1 MTFRGTVLKV
11 CMVLVVFRLS
21 GVIYGAE
28 STVSL
33 QDFIREN
40 IFGYARYLSVEEF
53 SDLQMIKD
61 SALYFETCGD
71 TASLEI
77 LIKQSTP
84 RYTEYKAKADSL
96 FIERLDSVRDKIS
109 FLRKNIPSGSVTQD
123 KLAQDVRDRFTAIE
137 SAATA
142 EASTRAN
149 GDNNLQSQIN
159 THTSQISSLTATKCE
174 LYFGSYQGNDADSQY
189 ISLGFAPKAIIC
201 ADSSGQMYDSAR
213 SIGAVAFPGSK
224 GGLEIE
230 GNGFRVYL
238 SGNYYWNN
246 VSYRT
251 YYFIAVK

>member
-109 FLRKNIPSGSVTQD
+109 FLRKNIPSGSGENVQIEQLESD
-123 KLAQDVRDRFTAIE
+123 FEELAQQFAVTGCIPYDSFVLRTVELQYSDFMTLVSCKKTYIVQK
-137 SAATA
+137 
-142 EASTRAN
+142 
-149 GDNNLQSQIN
+149 GDCFVG
-159 THTSQISSLTATKCE
+159 ISEKL
-174 LYFGSYQGNDADSQY
+174 FGSYKRWKELYEVNREILPVPENPALIY
-189 ISLGFAPKAIIC
+189 
-201 ADSSGQMYDSAR
+201 
-213 SIGAVAFPGSK
+213 PG
-224 GGLEIE
+224 LVFMIP
-230 GNGFRVYL
+230 
-238 SGNYYWNN
+238 
-246 VSYRT
+246 
-251 YYFIAVK
+251 

>member
-71 TASLEI
+71 TASFEI
-77 LIKQSTP
+77 LIKQSTL

-96 FIERLDSVRDKIS
+96 FSERLDSVRDKIS
-109 FLRKNIPSGSVTQD
+109 FLRKNIPSGSGKTAQIEQLESDFAELEQQFAVTGCIPYDNSVLRTVELQY
-123 KLAQDVRDRFTAIE
+123 
-137 SAATA
+137 SAALA
-142 EASTRAN
+142 LASGKNTYTVQE
-149 GDNNLQSQIN
+149 GDCFVN
-159 THTSQISSLTATKCE
+159 ISEKL
-174 LYFGSYQGNDADSQY
+174 FGSYKYWQKLYEANKEILPVPQDP
-189 ISLGFAPKAIIC
+189 SLI
-201 ADSSGQMYDSAR
+201 Y
-213 SIGAVAFPGSK
+213 PG
-224 GGLEIE
+224 LI
-230 GNGFRVYL
+230 FM
-238 SGNYYWNN
+238 
-246 VSYRT
+246 
-251 YYFIAVK
+251 IP